1 MGGFMPITT
10 AAQILCRTNFLTD
23 EELFKI
29 RRKAE
34 MLFAKAKKTADETM
48 RLLESEVKKQRA

>member
-1 MGGFMPITT
+1 MPITT